1 MTTASLGGP
10 VADGIFI
17 RSRFQPEIA
26 VNSTSLGKERALR
39 FARII
44 RVSPRLTLI
53 AMLAVVSALACGGC
67 ETLGHIEND
76 WFIPGAV
83 GRFKKQPLLMPIV
96 NTLDTGIEEPNEQFA
111 QASDPKPEDLVA
123 DNKDYVIGKNDLLS
137 ISITDLVAPGVETVK
152 QARVSES
159 GNISLPLIQPVK
171 AEGLTE
177 AQLEVAIGRAYR
189 DAALMPNAQVSV
201 TVQQGLARTF
211 SILGSVNR
219 PSLYAITQ
227 SDFRILDALVT
238 AGDINSQGVDY
249 MYIIRREG
257 PAAGAAPATP
267 DGAMPPATTPSDVL
281 TPRSRANQPNDLKP
295 VALMM
300 QNAPDSATPPA
311 SAPGAGEGRYIV
323 IDGKPVLVGNQGATA
338 AEPGA
343 PAVPP
348 AADAANPAAPPV
360 ANAPAAPVTQPFEF
374 NGPNMSGQRIIRVPV
389 QQLKNGD
396 LRYNIVIR
404 PQDMIIV
411 PPPITGEYYMGGH
424 INRGGVYSLT
434 ARQITLKQAV
444 EAAGGFDQLATPAK
458 TDIIRRIGQD
468 REVFARVDLDKV
480 FAGLQPDI
488 YLKPND
494 IVRVGTNA
502 FQPFIASFRNAFRIT
517 YGFGFLYDRNYA
529 PQNNNN

>member
-1 MTTASLGGP
+1 
-10 VADGIFI
+10 
-17 RSRFQPEIA
+17 
-26 VNSTSLGKERALR
+26 LR
-39 FARII
+39 FARITRI
-44 RVSPRLTLI
+44 SPKLALT
-53 AMLAVVSALACGGC
+53 ACVAVLSALSAGGC
-67 ETLGHIEND
+67 TETFGHIEND
-76 WFIPGAV
+76 WFNPGSV

-96 NTLDTGIEEPNEQFA
+96 NSLDTGVEEPNDQFA
-111 QASDPKPEDLVA
+111 SASDPKPEDTVA
-123 DNKDYVIGKNDLLS
+123 SNQDYVIGKNDTLS

-152 QARVSES
+152 QTRVSES
-159 GNISLPLIQPVK
+159 GNISLPLIPPVK

-177 AQLEVAIGRAYR
+177 AQLEIEIARAYR
-189 DAALMPNAQVSV
+189 EANLMPNAQVSV
-201 TVQQGLARTF
+201 TVAQGLARTF
-211 SILGSVNR
+211 SILGSVQR

-249 MYIIRREG
+249 LYIIRKEG
-257 PAAGAAPATP
+257 PAGATTNTAAP
-267 DGAMPPATTPSDVL
+267 MPGGMAPAPASTQPNDVL
-281 TPRSRANQPNDLKP
+281 TPRSQANQPKDLKP
-295 VALMM
+295 VALLM
-300 QNAPDSATPPA
+300 QNAAAPSAAPAAAPAAAQEAPA
-311 SAPGAGEGRYIV
+311 SAPAGEGRYIT
-323 IDGKPVLVGNQGATA
+323 IDGKSVLVGNQPATA
-338 AEPGA
+338 GQEGAA
-343 PAVPP
+343 PAVPAPTATP
-348 AADAANPAAPPV
+348 AAEQTPGTPPTANTAMAPTAAPSS
-360 ANAPAAPVTQPFEF
+360 QPFEF
-374 NGPNMSGQRIIRVPV
+374 TGPNVNGQRIIRVPV

-411 PPPITGEYYMGGH
+411 PPPTTGEYYMDGH

-444 EAAGGFDQLATPAK
+444 AAAGGFDQLSTPAK

-480 FAGLQPDI
+480 FSGLQPDI

-529 PQNNNN
+529 PDNTNN